1 MCYYKTAVVCGLST
15 VDKSQLTVVDCQ
27 PLTIILNNFLLL
39 GILYQKN
46 AHEKN

>member
-15 VDKSQLTVVDCQ
+15 VDIKLQF
-27 PLTIILNNFLLL
+27 LNNFQLL

-46 AHEKN
+46 PHEKN